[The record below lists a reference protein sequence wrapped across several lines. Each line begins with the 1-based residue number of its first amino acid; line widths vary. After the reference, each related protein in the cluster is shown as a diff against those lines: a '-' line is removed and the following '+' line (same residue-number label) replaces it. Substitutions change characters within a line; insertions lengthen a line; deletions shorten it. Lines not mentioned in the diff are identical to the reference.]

1 MDLDSF
7 PILTVDDL
15 AGVVG
20 FYERLGFSRRYAF
33 PAEGDPVFVT
43 LARGEQTVGVSAR
56 QGENDDRFA
65 YWVYVEDVDAAFA
78 DLTASGAAVVAAP
91 RDEPWGERVATV
103 RDPAG
108 TTVHLGAA
116 LRDG

>member
-43 LARGEQTVGVSAR
+43 LARGRADRGRVGPP
-56 QGENDDRFA
+56 G
-65 YWVYVEDVDAAFA
+65 
-78 DLTASGAAVVAAP
+78 
-91 RDEPWGERVATV
+91 
-103 RDPAG
+103 
-108 TTVHLGAA
+108 
-116 LRDG
+116 